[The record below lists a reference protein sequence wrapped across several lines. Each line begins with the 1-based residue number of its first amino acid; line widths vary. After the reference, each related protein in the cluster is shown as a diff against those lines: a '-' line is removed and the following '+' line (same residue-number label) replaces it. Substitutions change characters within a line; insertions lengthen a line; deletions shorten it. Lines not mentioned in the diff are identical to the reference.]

1 MSDREDASTRPPSL
15 EDFDATLKA
24 DGRTYR
30 SRRKALQLALLRY
43 QVCLRDQASF
53 PVVIVFEGVDA
64 AGKGGAIRR
73 LTGRLDPRGLR
84 VHPIG
89 PPEGPELHHH
99 YLWRFHTR
107 MPAYGQIAIFD
118 RSWYGRVL
126 VERVEELT
134 PREDWER
141 AYEEIAAFERTLVS
155 NGTLL
160 VKFWLQVS
168 KDEQL
173 RRFKSRESD
182 PFKEYKITEQ
192 DWRNREQWNDYQL
205 AADEMLRRTHSD
217 VAPWTLVSANDKN
230 HARLEVLETA
240 RRALESRLGPL
251 ED

>member
-1 MSDREDASTRPPSL
+1 
-15 EDFDATLKA
+15 
-24 DGRTYR
+24 
-30 SRRKALQLALLRY
+30 
-43 QVCLRDQASF
+43 
-53 PVVIVFEGVDA
+53 
-64 AGKGGAIRR
+64 
-73 LTGRLDPRGLR
+73 
-84 VHPIG
+84 
-89 PPEGPELHHH
+89 
-99 YLWRFHTR
+99 